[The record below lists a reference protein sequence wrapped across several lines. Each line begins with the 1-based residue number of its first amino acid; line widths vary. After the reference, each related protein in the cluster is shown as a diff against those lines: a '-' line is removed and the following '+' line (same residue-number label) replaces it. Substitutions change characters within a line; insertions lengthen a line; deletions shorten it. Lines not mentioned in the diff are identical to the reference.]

1 MKFSHLAVTTNHL
14 GIATQIVPIY
24 KRIHRHPVH

>member
-1 MKFSHLAVTTNHL
+1 MKFVRTIIQTNAMGMPIHAVL
-14 GIATQIVPIY
+14 VY